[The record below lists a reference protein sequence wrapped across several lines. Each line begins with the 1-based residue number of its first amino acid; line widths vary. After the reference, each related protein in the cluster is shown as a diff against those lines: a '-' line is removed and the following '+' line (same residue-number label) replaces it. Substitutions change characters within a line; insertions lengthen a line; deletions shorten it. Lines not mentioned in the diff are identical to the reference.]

1 MSESSVLELRAITKV
16 YGEGLGAV
24 TALDDVDLALA
35 PGELAAVMGPSGGG
49 KTTLLTIAGAL
60 QQPTSGSVEVAG
72 ESLTGLSA
80 RDMEKVRRE
89 KVGFVFQSFN
99 LLQALTAREN
109 VQYVIEF
116 DGARG
121 ARARER
127 ATELMR
133 MVGLEQRMDVLP
145 KKLSGGEQQRVC
157 VARALANRAR
167 VILADE
173 PTASLDRQ
181 RAEETMGLLRALSR
195 DLGCGVLVV
204 THDARALP
212 FADRTLWLED
222 GRLVAAARPEGQVR
236 GT

>member
-1 MSESSVLELRAITKV
+1 
-16 YGEGLGAV
+16 
-24 TALDDVDLALA
+24 
-35 PGELAAVMGPSGGG
+35 
-49 KTTLLTIAGAL
+49 
-60 QQPTSGSVEVAG
+60 
-72 ESLTGLSA
+72 
-80 RDMEKVRRE
+80 
-89 KVGFVFQSFN
+89 
-99 LLQALTAREN
+99 
-109 VQYVIEF
+109 
-116 DGARG
+116 
-121 ARARER
+121 
-127 ATELMR
+127 MR

-181 RAEETMGLLRALSR
+181 RAEETMGLLRALCR